1 MIYFIVI
8 NGILCSSIILYA
20 ISLRVKLYHLGI
32 LDAFTRVTLKKL
44 KKELVRYE
52 HTDTEKKEILK
63 YIKFHKLFL
72 VLVYLEIVVAIIV
85 LASVIKV

>member
-8 NGILCSSIILYA
+8 NAILCGSISLYA

-32 LDAFTRVTLKKL
+32 LDAFSRVTLKKL
-44 KKELVRYE
+44 KKELTRYE
-52 HTDTEKKEILK
+52 NTDTEKKEILK

-72 VLVYLEIVVAIIV
+72 VLLYLEIVAAVIV
-85 LASVIKV
+85 MASVIQV